1 MLAGFAQSTGG
12 RYFLTPN
19 ASELKNIYDQIGLEL
34 AGQYLIS
41 YTSNLP
47 ANGTTREVQV
57 RYQDSMSAKAYQA
70 PSTKEVTESTS
81 TPAPAPQTTPTKK
94 QTENAGL
101 GNVDTILRSKGI
113 VINGNSKQVTV
124 SGNGLSVSQ
133 DSNSESEAT
142 PQTTPEKEKKSAKAP
157 EWLPV
162 PDAAKGAASSGVGGQ
177 KQLSFTVDQPVN
189 DVVDFYQQ
197 RLTALGLR
205 IVSAST
211 DASQIFIVTGSGKN
225 AKIVIASKNENQT
238 VVQITY
244 AEE

>member
-1 MLAGFAQSTGG
+1 
-12 RYFLTPN
+12 
-19 ASELKNIYDQIGLEL
+19 
-34 AGQYLIS
+34 
-41 YTSNLP
+41 
-47 ANGTTREVQV
+47 
-57 RYQDSMSAKAYQA
+57 MSAKAYQA
-70 PSTKEVTESTS
+70 PSTNEVTESTP
-81 TPAPAPQTTPTKK
+81 TPAPQTTPTKK
-94 QTENAGL
+94 QPENAGL
-101 GNVDTILRSKGI
+101 GNVDTILRSRGI
-113 VINGNSKQVTV
+113 VINGNGKQVTV
-124 SGNGLSVSQ
+124 NGNGLSASQ
-133 DSNSESEAT
+133 GSNSESEAA
-142 PQTTPEKEKKSAKAP
+142 PQATPEKEKKSAIAP

-162 PDAAKGAASSGVGGQ
+162 PDAAKGAASSGVGSR
-177 KQLSFTVDQPVN
+177 KQLSFTVDQPLN